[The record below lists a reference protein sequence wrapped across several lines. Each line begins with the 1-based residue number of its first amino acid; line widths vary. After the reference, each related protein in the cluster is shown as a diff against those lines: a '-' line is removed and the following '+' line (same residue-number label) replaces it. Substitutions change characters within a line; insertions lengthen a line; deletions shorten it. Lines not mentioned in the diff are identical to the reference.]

1 MRKRLGLGVGLGMG
15 GETPGRLVL
24 LPEKKDKVRV
34 RGRVRVAR
42 RHIGRFG
49 LLYEKEGKVRVRVGT
64 S

>member
-1 MRKRLGLGVGLGMG
+1 MRKRVKLGLGLG
-15 GETPGRLVL
+15 GEMPGQLEL
-24 LPEKKDKVRV
+24 LPKKKCKVRV

-49 LLYEKEGKVRVRVGT
+49 LMYEKEGKVRVRVGT

>member
-1 MRKRLGLGVGLGMG
+1 MG
-15 GETPGRLVL
+15 GETTGRLVL

-34 RGRVRVAR
+34 RARVAR